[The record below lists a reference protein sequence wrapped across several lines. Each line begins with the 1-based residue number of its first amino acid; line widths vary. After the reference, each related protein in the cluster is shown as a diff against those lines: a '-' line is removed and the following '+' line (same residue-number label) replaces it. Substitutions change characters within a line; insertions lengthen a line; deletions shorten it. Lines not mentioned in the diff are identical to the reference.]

1 MYSVDD
7 IQLEHRLIDGLNTRI
22 ASVGEGPVAL
32 LIHGW
37 PECWYSWRPQMVALA
52 NAGFR
57 AVAPDMPGFGET
69 DALPQIKDYNAKRI
83 AAFMQGLVEYANGGK
98 PLLLIGHDWGAINCW
113 QFVQLHPELV
123 ERLVIMSVP
132 LRPVADVPPIEFLRG
147 YFAGNF
153 FYQVYFQE
161 PGVAEAEF
169 DADPEGILR
178 ALYCSPD
185 TPRHSPALGKALS
198 EGGGW
203 IGRLGVP
210 KVQPGWLSDE
220 MLAYYLE
227 AYRHSGFAGGIN
239 YYRNLDDNWR
249 ELLPLRNQVIGCPVL
264 FLAGCDDMVIQGAD
278 ETALREM
285 MGARVPQ
292 LEIVLYPKIGHWLQ
306 NEAAEQVNVDL
317 LAFATA

>member
-1 MYSVDD
+1 
-7 IQLEHRLIDGLNTRI
+7 
-22 ASVGEGPVAL
+22 
-32 LIHGW
+32 
-37 PECWYSWRPQMVALA
+37 
-52 NAGFR
+52 
-57 AVAPDMPGFGET
+57 
-69 DALPQIKDYNAKRI
+69 
-83 AAFMQGLVEYANGGK
+83 
-98 PLLLIGHDWGAINCW
+98 
-113 QFVQLHPELV
+113 
-123 ERLVIMSVP
+123 
-132 LRPVADVPPIEFLRG
+132 
-147 YFAGNF
+147 
-153 FYQVYFQE
+153 
-161 PGVAEAEF
+161 
-169 DADPEGILR
+169 
-178 ALYCSPD
+178 
-185 TPRHSPALGKALS
+185 
-198 EGGGW
+198 
-203 IGRLGVP
+203 VP

>member
-1 MYSVDD
+1 M
-7 IQLEHRLIDGLNTRI
+7 QAL
-22 ASVGEGPVAL
+22 VG
-32 LIHGW
+32 HT
-37 PECWYSWRPQMVALA
+37 
-52 NAGFR
+52 N
-57 AVAPDMPGFGET
+57 
-69 DALPQIKDYNAKRI
+69 K
-83 AAFMQGLVEYANGGK
+83 GK
-98 PLLLIGHDWGAINCW
+98 PVLLIGHDWGAINCW

-147 YFAGNF
+147 YFADNF

-185 TPRHSPALGKALS
+185 TPRHPPVLGKALS

-220 MLAYYLE
+220 MLAYYLD

-239 YYRNLDDNWR
+239 YYRNLDENWR
-249 ELLPLRNQVIGCPVL
+249 QFLPLRDTVIQCPVL
-264 FLAGCDDMVIQGAD
+264 FLAGSDDSVIQGAG
-278 ETALREM
+278 EATLRKM
-285 MGARVPQ
+285 MAARVPQ
-292 LEIVLYPKIGHWLQ
+292 LQIALYPGIGHWLQ

>member
-7 IQLEHRLIDGLNTRI
+7 IQLEHRLVDGVNTRI
-22 ASVGEGPVAL
+22 ASIGEGPVAL
-32 LIHGW
+32 FIHGW
-37 PECWYSWRPQMVALA
+37 PECWYSWRQQMVALA
-52 NAGFR
+52 NAGYT
-57 AVAPDMPGFGET
+57 ALAPDMPGFGET
-69 DALPQIKDYNAKRI
+69 EALAQIDDYNVTRI
-83 AAFMQGLVEYANGGK
+83 AAFMQGLVEYANSGK

-169 DADPEGILR
+169 DADPEGILWS
-178 ALYCSPD
+178 LYCSPD

-264 FLAGCDDMVIQGAD
+264 FLAGSDDMVIQGAD
-278 ETALREM
+278 EAALREM